1 MRSRLRVGR
10 SDLWARAS
18 AVAHRSSS
26 GRALGAGA
34 ILVSGGAL
42 VTAGTLAFNV
52 VLARGGR
59 AGAYGAVSVLLSAG
73 TLGVLVGAGAQNA
86 VARRV
91 RLYGGAGRD
100 LVATVFGAT
109 GVWLGGAVV
118 LAALSPLMAGFLH
131 LASPLWF
138 TGAAAI
144 FALTVLTSGFLG
156 VLLGAGLPVALVV
169 VQLLA
174 AVVRI
179 AIAAVLVLSGDA
191 VMAGIIATLAS
202 TALAAVIAFRWSSIV
217 GRRVLVRPVE
227 TRASSIGVS
236 REAVMSSVFIGA
248 LWTAWSIP
256 LAVSR
261 HSLPAASADRFAAM
275 QLLVSGVVLL
285 AAPIASAFHPVIARE
300 PELRTIAIGGLA
312 TVGLALG
319 GLIALPLLGPT
330 LVPGLFGGRYT
341 AHAALTLAL
350 CASGLAVAVANYAIW
365 VVRALQR
372 AEAIMLWG
380 AAVALGLS
388 VILSE
393 LWQNSS
399 TLLGGAAGVSVCLA
413 AGAAIVGAAV
423 TVRRS
428 TRPPASTLGAQRIL
442 VLNWKDAAAPDAGG
456 AEVYVQRL
464 VEGWHRKGYDVTLL
478 TSVLPGRPSAETLDG
493 IHRIRL
499 GTRHTVF
506 SHARRYVRR
515 HGSMYDAIVESVSQ
529 RPFAVQGLTT
539 TPVTVL
545 YYHVANEQWMHE
557 LGFPLGWLGRRV
569 IEPRWLRQIASSKL
583 IALSPSTASDLRAR
597 GLAVHGVMH
606 PGADPVEPLPPR
618 ERPSAAPRLLFVG
631 RLTRAKLPLDAVL
644 AFELI
649 RREFPDA
656 TLDVVGDGYLLP
668 TLLDRAAAGVVVHG
682 YLSEEDKR
690 ELMRDADLVLLPA
703 TREGWGLVV
712 TEAASLG
719 VPVVAYDVPG
729 VRDAVADGQTGVL
742 TAPNPAALAQ
752 EATRLLTDT
761 ETWRS
766 MSQEAMRQAASRTWT
781 DVANEF
787 LGVMFD
793 GEAGTRELV
802 GARANSEAAEL
813 ALATT

>member
-1 MRSRLRVGR
+1 
-10 SDLWARAS
+10 
-18 AVAHRSSS
+18 
-26 GRALGAGA
+26 
-34 ILVSGGAL
+34 

-52 VLARGGR
+52 VLARGGQP
-59 AGAYGAVSVLLSAG
+59 GGYGAVSVLLSAG

-91 RLYGGAGRD
+91 RVSGGAGRD

-109 GVWLGGAVV
+109 GVWLVGALV

-138 TGAAAI
+138 TGAAGI
-144 FALTVLTSGFLG
+144 FALTVLASGFMG
-156 VLLGAGLPVALVV
+156 VLLGAGLPIALVA

-174 AVVRI
+174 ALVRI

-202 TALAAVIAFRWSSIV
+202 TALAAVLAFRWSTIV
-217 GRRVLVRPVE
+217 GRRVRIRPVE
-227 TRASSIGVS
+227 ARASTIAVS
-236 REAVMSSVFIGA
+236 REALVSSVFIGA

-261 HSLPAASADRFAAM
+261 HSLPATSADQFAVM

-312 TVGLALG
+312 TVGLAVG
-319 GLIALPLLGPT
+319 GLVALPLLGPA
-330 LVPGLFGGRYT
+330 LIPGLFGGRFT
-341 AHAALTLAL
+341 SHAALTVTL
-350 CASGLAVAVANYAIW
+350 CASGLAVAGANYAIW

-372 AEAIMLWG
+372 AEAMMLMG

-388 VILSE
+388 VLFSE

-399 TLLGGAAGVSVCLA
+399 TLLGAVAGVSICVA
-413 AGAAIVGAAV
+413 AGAAIVGVAV
-423 TVRRS
+423 TARRS
-428 TRPPASTLGAQRIL
+428 TRPPIGADGAQRIL

-464 VEGWHRKGYDVTLL
+464 AESWHRKRYDVTLL
-478 TSVLPGRPSAETLDG
+478 TSVLPGHPSVETVDG

-506 SHARRYVRR
+506 SHARRYVRQ
-515 HGSMYDAIVESVSQ
+515 HGAMYDAIVESVSQ
-529 RPFAVQGLTT
+529 RPFAVHGLTT

-545 YYHVANEQWMHE
+545 YYHVASEQWTHE
-557 LGFPLGWLGRRV
+557 LGLPLGWLGRRV
-569 IEPRWLRQIASSKL
+569 IEPWWLRQIGSSRV

-606 PGADPVEPLPPR
+606 PGADPVAAFTPR
-618 ERPSAAPRLLFVG
+618 RGPSPAPRLLFVG
-631 RLTRAKLPLDAVL
+631 RLTRAKLPLDAVI
-644 AFELI
+644 AFELV
-649 RREFPDA
+649 RRVFPSA

-668 TLLDRAAAGVVVHG
+668 RLVDRAAEGVTVHG
-682 YLSEEDKR
+682 YLSEARKR
-690 ELMRDADLVLLPA
+690 DLMRDADLVLLPA

-729 VRDAVADGQTGVL
+729 VRDAVADGRTGLL
-742 TAPNPAALAQ
+742 TAPAPQALATA
-752 EATRLLTDT
+752 ATRILSDADL
-761 ETWRS
+761 WRS
-766 MSQEAMRQAASRTWT
+766 MSREATRQAAARTWT
-781 DVANEF
+781 DVADEF
-787 LGVMFD
+787 LAVMFV
-793 GEAGTRELV
+793 GEAATSGLAN
-802 GARANSEAAEL
+802 ARVNGEAAEL
-813 ALATT
+813 ALAIR